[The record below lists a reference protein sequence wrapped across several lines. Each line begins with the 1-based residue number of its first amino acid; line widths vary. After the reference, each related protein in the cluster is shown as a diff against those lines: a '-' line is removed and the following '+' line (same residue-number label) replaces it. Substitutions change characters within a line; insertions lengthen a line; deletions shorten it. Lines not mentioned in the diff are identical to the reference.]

1 MSEDNFE
8 IVLVDVAEMPIE
20 RPKKN
25 KEGIIQ
31 ERKKTHY
38 KDTSSSR

>member
-8 IVLVDVAEMPIE
+8 IVLVDVAKMPIE

-25 KEGIIQ
+25 KDGI
-31 ERKKTHY
+31 KKAHY